1 MYTLDDLK
9 EVMRRLR
16 AEDGCPW
23 DKVQTHESM
32 KKYLVEET
40 AEVFEAIDNN
50 DPDNLCEELGDVLF
64 QVVMYSQMASEIGAF
79 TIEDVV
85 DGVCEKMIRR
95 HPHVF
100 GDVKVNSAEEGLAL
114 WKAIKEEEKASKK
127 AQENVEMP

>member
-1 MYTLDDLK
+1 M
-9 EVMRRLR
+9 
-16 AEDGCPW
+16 A
-23 DKVQTHESM
+23 
-32 KKYLVEET
+32 
-40 AEVFEAIDNN
+40 
-50 DPDNLCEELGDVLF
+50 NLCEELGDVLF